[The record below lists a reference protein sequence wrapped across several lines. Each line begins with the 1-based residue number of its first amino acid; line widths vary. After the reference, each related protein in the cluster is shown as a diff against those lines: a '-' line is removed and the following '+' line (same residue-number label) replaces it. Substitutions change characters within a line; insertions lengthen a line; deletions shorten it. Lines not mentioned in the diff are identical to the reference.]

1 MNRLNFLNI
10 FTVQYLNTI
19 VTLLNLLTMK
29 KTIKKKDEFK
39 VLRVISSDPRKS
51 QRNLANELGFSLGK
65 LNYCIQALKKKGLIK
80 INNFSKKK
88 NKLDY
93 IYLLTPKGIYHKTRM
108 AYFFMKQ
115 IMKEY
120 EDLKT
125 ETKKK

>member
-19 VTLLNLLTMK
+19 VSLLNLLTMK
-29 KTIKKKDEFK
+29 KTIKKEDEFK

-88 NKLDY
+88 K
-93 IYLLTPKGIYHKTRM
+93 
-108 AYFFMKQ
+108 
-115 IMKEY
+115 
-120 EDLKT
+120 
-125 ETKKK
+125 

>member
-1 MNRLNFLNI
+1 
-10 FTVQYLNTI
+10 
-19 VTLLNLLTMK
+19 MK
-29 KTIKKKDEFK
+29 KTIKKEDEFR

-65 LNYCIQALKKKGLIK
+65 LNYSIQALKRKGFIK
-80 INNFSKKK
+80 INNFSNKK
-88 NKLDY
+88 NKLEY
-93 IYLLTPKGIYHKTRM
+93 MYLLTPKGIYHKSKM

-120 EDLKT
+120 EDIKT